1 MPTETPYQTAIS
13 TLDTLKSLLTPDVTE
28 AVVRADIDEAEE
40 HLAHLRTLPASV
52 ANCSAISHEQ
62 KNIAALRRKLTDGQ
76 SYRECRILLSLLERK
91 IVGLPGG
98 PAANPKH

>member
-1 MPTETPYQTAIS
+1 MTPQTPYQAAIS
-13 TLDTLKSLLTPDVTE
+13 ALDTLKSLLTPDAAE

-52 ANCSAISHEQ
+52 ENCSAISHVQ
-62 KNIAALRRKLTDGQ
+62 KDIAALRHKLTDGR
-76 SYRECRILLSLLERK
+76 SHRECRILLSLLERELA
-91 IVGLPGG
+91 GLPGG